1 MKTYTNLR
9 TDVSQGCNV
18 NTSDTTKMTT
28 LEGYINDSI
37 RTICNL
43 NGGKLRFLETTKDMV
58 TVASQEGY
66 EIPNKFRKIIDMY
79 IYSGTGASTDSL
91 YTPEMIFDPTKWK
104 TVKQMKMG
112 ESNVPVF
119 TYVENTKYYIQP
131 IPSTSS
137 NKITLRGRLRVRDLS
152 IADYTTGTIVSIAN
166 EGTALVGDSTT
177 WTADMV
183 GRYVKIADT
192 TAANGGDGFWY
203 EIGAYV
209 SATALT
215 LVKPYEGTA
224 IVAGS
229 GAYTI
234 GQVSPIPEAYQPAI
248 AYRAIALYWQ
258 NQNDRARAKDYW
270 MLYDGGNEAG
280 LNTEYGGLI
289 SQMIV
294 TEGETEEGAYIP
306 PSQVGGMGTN
316 NYYYP
321 DQNASGLT

>member
-9 TDVSQGCNV
+9 TDIAQGCNV
-18 NTSDTTKMTT
+18 DTSDTTKMTT
-28 LEGYINDSI
+28 LDGYMNDTV

-43 NGGKLRFLETTKDMV
+43 HSGKLRFLETTKDMV

-66 EIPNKFRKIIDMY
+66 EIPNKFRKLIDMY
-79 IYSGTGASTDSL
+79 IYSGTGSAGDTIYS
-91 YTPEMIFDPTKWK
+91 PEMIFDPTKWK
-104 TVKQMKMG
+104 TVKQMNMG

-137 NKITLRGRLRVRDLS
+137 NKITLRGRVRVRDLS
-152 IADYTTGTIVSIAN
+152 IADYTTGTIVSVAN
-166 EGTALVGDSTT
+166 EGTAIVGDSTT

-183 GRYVKIADT
+183 GRYIKITDT
-192 TAANGGDGFWY
+192 TAAGGGDGFWY
-203 EIGAYV
+203 EVGAFTD
-209 SATALT
+209 ATHITLT
-215 LVKPYEGTA
+215 KPYEGTA
-224 IVAGS
+224 ISAGS
-229 GAYTI
+229 ATYTI

-248 AYRAIALYWQ
+248 PYRAIALYWQ

-280 LNTEYGGLI
+280 INPDIGGLM
-289 SQMIV
+289 SQMIIN
-294 TEGETEEGAYIP
+294 EGETEEGAYIS
-306 PSQVGGMGTN
+306 PSQVGSIGTN